1 MVVRLALLLIAA
13 AWHSAA
19 AAAGGA
25 SRSGACTERVAEPAA
40 TAILRPV
47 QTVHCPYDLNEVR
60 RRILRLLAVEQ
71 GALRVEHVER
81 LFGLPSLYRLFD
93 DPRSAWYGVSL
104 TGGEGPSGWK
114 ARLDFRES
122 FRPGRPHFREGKRPV
137 RIHKRQRGEIYFSI
151 TFDGLDYATGGARCW
166 PAAQLVNTA
175 LKLGWQDVT
184 GDQTPPTHPGV
195 PWAMQMKRGI
205 LTLFPGATWADV
217 ERSCAREVLL
227 MQKGNSPTL
236 P

>member
-1 MVVRLALLLIAA
+1 MVIRLALLLIAA
-13 AWHSAA
+13 AWHSS
-19 AAAGGA
+19 AAGGA
-25 SRSGACTERVAEPAA
+25 SRSGACTEGIAEPAA
-40 TAILRPV
+40 AAILRPE
-47 QTVHCPYDLNEVR
+47 QTVQCPYDLNEVR
-60 RRILRLLAVEQ
+60 RRILRLLAVEE

-104 TGGEGPSGWK
+104 TGGGGPGGWK
-114 ARLDFRES
+114 ARLDFREN
-122 FRPGRPHFREGKRPV
+122 FRPGRPRFRGGKRPV

-166 PAAQLVNTA
+166 PAAQLVNAA
-175 LKLGWQDVT
+175 LKLGWQDLT

-195 PWAMQMKRGI
+195 PRTMQMERGI
-205 LTLFPGATWADV
+205 LTLFPGATWADL
-217 ERSCAREVLL
+217 EGSCAREVSM
-227 MQKGNSPTL
+227 MQKGNSPAV